1 MAWVSKSGYIR
12 ACKLKP
18 SHLFCIAL
26 VSSTENPGVLNY
38 FLQHTDR
45 QKQVHWSTSE
55 EEKFMSWWDGG
66 PVACQVGNCRQFRPQ
81 CISTILNV
89 SQPSS
94 MYLNHPQCIS
104 TKLNVAQCS
113 PTSLNGSLCWST
125 CQQDPRAGTSA
136 SLLDM
141 RWNRDDRPFDSRQLL
156 RLRLRTLVL
165 ANNKWIS
172 AR

>member
-1 MAWVSKSGYIR
+1 MQTQAEPLVLHR
-12 ACKLKP
+12 ACVLNRK
-18 SHLFCIAL
+18 SRRFELFLATYR
-26 VSSTENPGVLNY
+26 STETSTLVNIWGREIYV
-38 FLQHTDR
+38 
-45 QKQVHWSTSE
+45 VVGWWSS
-55 EEKFMSWWDGG
+55 
-66 PVACQVGNCRQFRPQ
+66 C
-81 CISTILNV
+81 L
-89 SQPSS
+89 PSRKLSPIPAS

>member
-1 MAWVSKSGYIR
+1 MQTQAEPLVLHR
-12 ACKLKP
+12 ACVLNRK
-18 SHLFCIAL
+18 SRRFELFLATYR
-26 VSSTENPGVLNY
+26 STETSTLVNIWGREIYVVVGWWSSCLPSRKLSPIPASMYLN
-38 FLQHTDR
+38 H
-45 QKQVHWSTSE
+45 
-55 EEKFMSWWDGG
+55 
-66 PVACQVGNCRQFRPQ
+66 PQ

-94 MYLNHPQCIS
+94 IYLNHPQCIS